1 MKSKDYWRK
10 REQDNIKRLL
20 KNDINYQKEIE
31 RIYAENLRNVEARI
45 DSLYRRYSDKNGEIS
60 LADVKAIADKT
71 DVTALA
77 ETAKKMSQDKDF
89 SQYAND
95 VLAKYNLKMQVSRL
109 ELLKDEINL
118 ELIKNGV
125 NVDKYVAD
133 KLTDETKAELKRQ
146 AGILGD
152 SLDVT
157 DTKLIKGIVNGSFGS
172 STFSERLWGN
182 TQYLANS
189 LDTLLTQSVINGRH
203 PNDVA
208 RELRRQFDVSQKQAE
223 RLMRTE
229 SARVHAES
237 AVKSMEKN
245 GVTKYEWVSEP
256 SACKI
261 CSPLNGKTFE
271 VKGAE
276 FGNVNHPL
284 FPLHPNCRCAVI
296 AVVDK
301 TADEKSDKTDDNS
314 LDKVYK
320 EDRDIKS
327 IKKHMESIDISTASH
342 EDLISLGSLVNSKF
356 DVASKLGD
364 KQELKDIFSN
374 FREIGGTVPKDGWA
388 KGSSKENKTRLDE
401 TFAFYPKEWAEYAHQ
416 NGKTIFTKKLDRG
429 FFSEAGLKGRSW
441 KSGVVDNGVSIMLS
455 DNATASFH
463 EIGHYVEHFN
473 PNAMRLSKEFLAYRT
488 KGEEEQPIRNTIY
501 YYNVRERTKKDNFIT
516 PYIGKT
522 YSNATEVFSTG
533 LECLF
538 EPGDG
543 KVFSHESRISE
554 VVRKKIS
561 DDPEYL
567 NFVIGMILKG

>member
-245 GVTKYEWVSEP
+245 GVTQYEWVSEP

-261 CSPLNGKTFE
+261 CSPLDGKTFE

-296 AVVDK
+296 SV
-301 TADEKSDKTDDNS
+301 
-314 LDKVYK
+314 
-320 EDRDIKS
+320 
-327 IKKHMESIDISTASH
+327 IDIAASEERGDEIRRLKDENSDNNIPVSLKGLNDDYLNEKREESRLKAGRVNAKKYDAQSESFAKLTNEASMRMRISDIGFRRAIESGNLKSSH
-342 EDLISLGSLVNSKF
+342 ELGDDFDKGRIRIEKTLFNLPENIKRSEMPKYGYLSDSDDLFEKKTKHSVLGYGNIIIELDDSVRKRTTYTINDSLVNKRGLITSATPAGTKPTYNGIKEKAIGEINSISEF
-356 DVASKLGD
+356 LNSNKKTNRYIEAQYHGDVTFKNDVKRIIVPD
-364 KQELKDIFSN
+364 KSY
-374 FREIGGTVPKDGWA
+374 
-388 KGSSKENKTRLDE
+388 LD
-401 TFAFYPKEWAEYAHQ
+401 K
-416 NGKTIFTKKLDRG
+416 
-429 FFSEAGLKGRSW
+429 
-441 KSGVVDNGVSIMLS
+441 
-455 DNATASFH
+455 
-463 EIGHYVEHFN
+463 
-473 PNAMRLSKEFLAYRT
+473 LSKEF
-488 KGEEEQPIRNTIY
+488 EQLKNMGI
-501 YYNVRERTKKDNFIT
+501 
-516 PYIGKT
+516 
-522 YSNATEVFSTG
+522 EV
-533 LECLF
+533 LVA
-538 EPGDG
+538 P
-543 KVFSHESRISE
+543 K
-554 VVRKKIS
+554 
-561 DDPEYL
+561 
-567 NFVIGMILKG
+567 

>member
-1 MKSKDYWRK
+1 MKSQEYWRK

-31 RIYAENLRNVEARI
+31 RIYAENLRNIEARI

-60 LADVKAIADKT
+60 LADVKVIADKT

-77 ETAKKMSQDKDF
+77 EKARKMSQDKDF

-125 NVDKYVAD
+125 NVDKYVSD
-133 KLTDETKAELKRQ
+133 KLTDEAKAELKRQ
-146 AGILGD
+146 AGVLGE

-157 DTKLIKGIVNGSFGS
+157 DTKLIKNIINGSFSS

-189 LDTLLTQSVINGRH
+189 LDTLLTQSIINGRH

-208 RELRRQFDVSQKQAE
+208 RELRRQFDISQKQAE

-229 SARVHAES
+229 SARVHAEC

-245 GVTKYEWVSEP
+245 GVTQYEWVSEP
-256 SACKI
+256 SSCKI
-261 CSPLNGKTFE
+261 CSPLDGKIFE

-301 TADEKSDKTDDNS
+301 TADEKRGDEISRLKDENSDNNIPVSLKGLNDDYLNEKREES
-314 LDKVYK
+314 RLKAGRVNAKKYDAQSESFAKLTN
-320 EDRDIKS
+320 EASMRMRISDIGFRRAIESGNLKS
-327 IKKHMESIDISTASH
+327 SH
-342 EDLISLGSLVNSKF
+342 ELGDDFDKGRIRIEKTLFNLPENIKRSEMPKYGYLSDSDDLFEKKTKHSVLGYGNIIVELDDSVRKRTTYTINDSLVNKRGLITSATPAGTKPTYNGIKEKAIGEINSISEF
-356 DVASKLGD
+356 LNSNKKTNRYIEAQYHGDVTFKNDVKRIIVPDESYLD
-364 KQELKDIFSN
+364 K
-374 FREIGGTVPKDGWA
+374 
-388 KGSSKENKTRLDE
+388 
-401 TFAFYPKEWAEYAHQ
+401 
-416 NGKTIFTKKLDRG
+416 
-429 FFSEAGLKGRSW
+429 
-441 KSGVVDNGVSIMLS
+441 
-455 DNATASFH
+455 
-463 EIGHYVEHFN
+463 
-473 PNAMRLSKEFLAYRT
+473 LSKEFDQL
-488 KGEEEQPIRNTIY
+488 KNMGI
-501 YYNVRERTKKDNFIT
+501 
-516 PYIGKT
+516 
-522 YSNATEVFSTG
+522 EVIVA
-533 LECLF
+533 
-538 EPGDG
+538 P
-543 KVFSHESRISE
+543 K
-554 VVRKKIS
+554 
-561 DDPEYL
+561 
-567 NFVIGMILKG
+567 

>member
-1 MKSKDYWRK
+1 MKSQEYWRK

-31 RIYAENLRNVEARI
+31 RIYAENLSNVEARI

-77 ETAKKMSQDKDF
+77 ETARKMSQDKDF

-133 KLTDETKAELKRQ
+133 KLTDEAKAELKRQ
-146 AGILGD
+146 AGILGE

-157 DTKLIKGIVNGSFGS
+157 DTKLVTNIINGSFGS

-189 LDTLLTQSVINGRH
+189 LDTLLTQSIINGRH

-208 RELRRQFDVSQKQAE
+208 RELRRQFDISQKQAE

-229 SARVHAES
+229 SARVHAEC

-245 GVTKYEWVSEP
+245 GVTQYEWVSEP

-261 CSPLNGKTFE
+261 CSPLDGKIFE

-296 AVVDK
+296 AVIDK
-301 TADEKSDKTDDNS
+301 EA
-314 LDKVYK
+314 
-320 EDRDIKS
+320 
-327 IKKHMESIDISTASH
+327 IKKRGDEISRLKDENSDNNIPVSLKGLNDDYLNEKREESRLKAGRVNAKKYDAQSESFAKLTNEASMRMRISDIGFRRAIESGNLKSSH
-342 EDLISLGSLVNSKF
+342 ELGEDF
-356 DVASKLGD
+356 D
-364 KQELKDIFSN
+364 
-374 FREIGGTVPKDGWA
+374 
-388 KGSSKENKTRLDE
+388 
-401 TFAFYPKEWAEYAHQ
+401 
-416 NGKTIFTKKLDRG
+416 
-429 FFSEAGLKGRSW
+429 KGRIRIE
-441 KSGVVDNGVSIMLS
+441 KTLFNLPENIKTNEMPKYGYLS
-455 DNATASFH
+455 DS
-463 EIGHYVEHFN
+463 
-473 PNAMRLSKEFLAYRT
+473 
-488 KGEEEQPIRNTIY
+488 
-501 YYNVRERTKKDNFIT
+501 DD
-516 PYIGKT
+516 
-522 YSNATEVFSTG
+522 
-533 LECLF
+533 LF
-538 EPGDG
+538 E
-543 KVFSHESRISE
+543 
-554 VVRKKIS
+554 KKTKHSVLGYGNI
-561 DDPEYL
+561 
-567 NFVIGMILKG
+567 IR